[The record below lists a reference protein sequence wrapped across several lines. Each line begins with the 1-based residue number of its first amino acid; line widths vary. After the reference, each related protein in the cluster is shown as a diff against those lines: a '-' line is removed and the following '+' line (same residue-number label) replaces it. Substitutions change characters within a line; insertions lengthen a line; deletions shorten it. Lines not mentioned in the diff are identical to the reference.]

1 LRRWAVI
8 LAAVTFFGLALV
20 GWASDVPPLVCG
32 LRAAGGAAVMFVLA
46 RLALRV
52 ALGIVVDAVIRANP
66 SGLES
71 RGENR
76 E

>member
-1 LRRWAVI
+1 MKRWAI
-8 LAAVTFFGLALV
+8 MLAAATFFALALV

-32 LRAAGGAAVMFVLA
+32 LRAAGGAAVMFVVA
-46 RLALRV
+46 RLALRM
-52 ALGIVVDAVIRANP
+52 ALSIVVEAVIRSNP

-71 RGENR
+71 RGDNR

>member
-1 LRRWAVI
+1 M
-8 LAAVTFFGLALV
+8 LAAATFFVLALV

-32 LRAAGGAAVMFVLA
+32 LRAACGAAVMFLVV

-52 ALGIVVDAVIRANP
+52 ALGIVVETVIRSNP

-71 RGENR
+71 RGDNR